1 MSRFTISVNYIRAN
15 IKRLTHYLPHLLVSV
30 LLLLLVTGAAGF
42 YMSGHLYKENL
53 FSAVSI
59 GYYLPEE
66 DNADWTSLGLGML
79 EDLEGM
85 QETVQLRQVTSVDEG
100 YRLLEQREILFLIIV
115 PENFFSGIMDST
127 NLPLDIVVY
136 DNSSFS
142 SYVITELF
150 MSYAGLLGTAQAGI
164 YSGLDTMRAHNYDSD
179 QVRQINNRVN
189 LVLLD
194 RVLNK
199 GNYIETIHAEN
210 AGGLSLPEHY
220 VVFAVLLSL
229 CFTAF
234 ILIPYLQGTGRGI
247 KEYMQLFRMNTTHI
261 WIANIIS
268 TLLALYIAFLPCY
281 ISVSIWSKQI
291 NPMGLLLVFPVI
303 FAIAFLISGIA
314 TFSRSTFSANM
325 CVLFIVL
332 VLAYCGGGLL
342 PDALLPKVIQTISP
356 YLPGHYAMQFLGRA
370 LF

>member
-42 YMSGHLYKENL
+42 YMSEHLYKENL

-142 SYVITELF
+142 SYVINELF
-150 MSYAGLLGTAQAGI
+150 MSYAGLLGTAQARI
-164 YSGLDTMRAHNYDSD
+164 
-179 QVRQINNRVN
+179 
-189 LVLLD
+189 
-194 RVLNK
+194 
-199 GNYIETIHAEN
+199 
-210 AGGLSLPEHY
+210 
-220 VVFAVLLSL
+220 
-229 CFTAF
+229 
-234 ILIPYLQGTGRGI
+234 
-247 KEYMQLFRMNTTHI
+247 
-261 WIANIIS
+261 
-268 TLLALYIAFLPCY
+268 
-281 ISVSIWSKQI
+281 VS
-291 NPMGLLLVFPVI
+291 
-303 FAIAFLISGIA
+303 
-314 TFSRSTFSANM
+314 
-325 CVLFIVL
+325 
-332 VLAYCGGGLL
+332 
-342 PDALLPKVIQTISP
+342 SP
-356 YLPGHYAMQFLGRA
+356 L
-370 LF
+370 